1 MFINLRRPMLTSIDM
16 LSSAEW
22 LQQADKK
29 MRPEKRPRHKYLKMK
44 TCKIY
49 ASGWDFFI
57 LTTNQLFKWI
67 VLHFETPC

>member
-29 MRPEKRPRHKYLKMK
+29 MRPEKK
-44 TCKIY
+44 TTPQIFEDENMQNLCKRT
-49 ASGWDFFI
+49 GFF
-57 LTTNQLFKWI
+57 
-67 VLHFETPC
+67 HFDNKSAI